1 MDDYY
6 SLLGID
12 RQASEEQIK
21 KAYRKMAMKYHPDRN
36 KDNPKA
42 EDQFKKISEAY
53 AVLSDGEKRKQYDRF
68 GADGFRQK
76 FSQEDIF
83 RNFNADEIFQ
93 NFGFRPGPG
102 GDPFQG
108 IHEMFSGGG
117 GGGFGQTFGDMFG
130 GQQGRRPQSQKGQD
144 LETTLAVT
152 FEEAALGAEKRII
165 IQGTGKR
172 EETTVKIPQG
182 IGNGKKLRL
191 RGKGYPS
198 QFGGKPGD
206 LYIKIKVEPHPL
218 FHREGD
224 DIVVDLEI
232 SLTDALLGAM
242 KEVPTLTSPK
252 NLKIPPGTQSHSK
265 LRLKGLGISHGSGGK
280 PGDQLVRLLIKL
292 PKELTE
298 EQREMVLALK
308 EQGL

>member
-1 MDDYY
+1 MEDYY
-6 SLLGID
+6 SLLGIN
-12 RQASEEQIK
+12 RQADEDQIK

-42 EDQFKKISEAY
+42 EDQFKKVSEAY
-53 AVLSDGEKRKQYDRF
+53 AVLSDAEKRKQYDRF
-68 GADGFRQK
+68 GSDGFKQK
-76 FSQEDIF
+76 YSQEDIF

-93 NFGFRPGPG
+93 KFGFRPSGG

-117 GGGFGQTFGDMFG
+117 GFSQNFGDIFG

-144 LETTLAVT
+144 LETTLPVT
-152 FEEAALGAEKRII
+152 FEEAALGAEKRIV

-172 EETTVKIPQG
+172 DETTVKIPAG

-198 QFGGKPGD
+198 QFGGKPGN
-206 LYIKIKVEPHPL
+206 LYIKIRVEPHPI

-224 DIVVDLEI
+224 DIVMDLEI
-232 SLTDALLGAM
+232 SLTDALLGTV
-242 KEVPTLTSPK
+242 KEVPTLTRPK
-252 NLKIPPGTQSHSK
+252 NLKIPPGTQGHSK
-265 LRLKGLGISHGSGGK
+265 LRLKGLGVPHASGGHK
-280 PGDQLVRLLIKL
+280 GDQLVRILIKF
-292 PKELTE
+292 PRKLTGK
-298 EQREMVLALK
+298 QREMVLALK

>member
-12 RQASEEQIK
+12 RQASEDQIK

-53 AVLSDGEKRKQYDRF
+53 AVLSDTEKRKQYDRF
-68 GADGFRQK
+68 GADGFKQK

-93 NFGFRPGPG
+93 NFGFRPGKG
-102 GDPFQG
+102 ADPFQS

-117 GGGFGQTFGDMFG
+117 GFGQSFGDTFG
-130 GQQGRRPQSQKGQD
+130 GQQGGRPQSTKGED
-144 LETTLAVT
+144 LETSLPVT
-152 FEEAALGAEKRII
+152 FEEAALGAEKRIV

-172 EETTVKIPQG
+172 EETTVKIPPG

-198 QFGGKPGD
+198 RFGGKAGD
-206 LYIKIKVEPHPL
+206 IYIKIKVEPHPV
-218 FHREGD
+218 FHREGN
-224 DIVVDLEI
+224 DIVADQEI
-232 SLTDALLGAM
+232 SLTDALLGAV
-242 KEVPTLTSPK
+242 KEVPTLTGPK
-252 NLKIPPGTQSHSK
+252 NLKIPAGTQSHSK
-265 LRLKGLGISHGSGGK
+265 LRLKGLGVAHGAGGQK
-280 PGDQLVRLLIKL
+280 GDQLVRVLIKF
-292 PKELTE
+292 PKELSE

>member
-6 SLLGID
+6 TLLGID
-12 RQASEEQIK
+12 RQADGDQIK

-36 KDNPKA
+36 KNNPEA
-42 EDQFKKISEAY
+42 EEQFKKVSEAY
-53 AVLSDGEKRKQYDRF
+53 AVLSDAEKRRQYDRF

-83 RNFNADEIFQ
+83 RNFDADEIFQ
-93 NFGFRPGPG
+93 KFGFNFQGG

-117 GGGFGQTFGDMFG
+117 GMGQSFGDIFG
-130 GQQGRRPQSQKGQD
+130 GRQAVRPQPQKGQD
-144 LETTLAVT
+144 LESSLPIT
-152 FEEAALGAEKRII
+152 FEEAALGAEKRIV
-165 IQGTGKR
+165 IQDSGKR
-172 EETTVKIPQG
+172 EETSVKIPPG

-191 RGKGYPS
+191 RGKGHPS
-198 QFGGKPGD
+198 QFDGKPGD
-206 LYIKIKVEPHPL
+206 LYIKIRVEPHPI

-232 SLTDALLGAM
+232 SLTDALLGAA
-242 KEVPTLTSPK
+242 KEVPTLTGPK

-265 LRLKGLGISHGSGGK
+265 LRLKGLGVPHGSGGQK
-280 PGDQLVRLLIKL
+280 GDQLVRVLIKF
-292 PKELTE
+292 PRELTD

-308 EQGL
+308 GLGL

>member
-6 SLLGID
+6 TLLDID
-12 RQASEEQIK
+12 RQASEDQIK

-53 AVLSDGEKRKQYDRF
+53 AVLSDVEKRKQYDRF
-68 GADGFRQK
+68 GADGFKQK

-93 NFGFRPGPG
+93 NFGFQPGRG
-102 GDPFQG
+102 GDPFQS

-117 GGGFGQTFGDMFG
+117 GMGQQFGDIFG
-130 GQQGRRPQSQKGQD
+130 GGQGRQPRPQKGDD
-144 LETTLAVT
+144 LVTNLDVT
-152 FEEAALGAEKRII
+152 FEEAALGAEKRLVF
-165 IQGTGKR
+165 QGTGKR
-172 EETTVKIPQG
+172 DETTVKIPAG

-198 QFGGKPGD
+198 LTGGQQGD
-206 LYIKIKVEPHPL
+206 LYIKIRVQPHSI
-218 FHREGD
+218 FRREGD

-232 SLTDALLGAM
+232 SLTDALLGAV
-242 KEVPTLTSPK
+242 KEVPTLTDSK

-265 LRLKGLGISHGSGGK
+265 LRLKGLGFSN
-280 PGDQLVRLLIKL
+280 GDQLVRILLKL
-292 PKELTE
+292 PRELTDK
-298 EQREMVLALK
+298 QREMVLALK
-308 EQGL
+308 EEGL

>member
-1 MDDYY
+1 MSDYY

-12 RQASEEQIK
+12 RQASEDQIK

-42 EDQFKKISEAY
+42 EDQFKKVSEAY
-53 AVLSDGEKRKQYDRF
+53 AVLSDAEKKKQYDRF
-68 GADGFRQK
+68 GADGFKQK

-93 NFGFRPGPG
+93 NFGFQPGQGG
-102 GDPFQG
+102 GDPFQS

-117 GGGFGQTFGDMFG
+117 GRGQTFGDIFG
-130 GQQGRRPQSQKGQD
+130 GHQGGRPQQRKGED
-144 LETTLAVT
+144 LETSLPVT
-152 FEEAALGAEKRII
+152 FEEAALGAEKRIV
-165 IQGTGKR
+165 IQGRGKR
-172 EETTVKIPQG
+172 EETTVKIPPG
-182 IGNGKKLRL
+182 IGHGKKLRL

-198 QFGGKPGD
+198 LSGGPQGD
-206 LYIKIKVEPHPL
+206 LYIKVRVEPHPI

-232 SLTDALLGAM
+232 SLTDALLGAT

-265 LRLKGLGISHGSGGK
+265 LRLKGLGVPHGSGGK
-280 PGDQLVRLLIKL
+280 KGDQLVRVLIKL

>member
-6 SLLGID
+6 TLLGIE
-12 RQASEEQIK
+12 RKASEDQIK

-42 EDQFKKISEAY
+42 EDQFKKVSEAY
-53 AVLSDGEKRKQYDRF
+53 AVLSDAEKRRQYDRF

-83 RNFNADEIFQ
+83 RNFNADEIFR
-93 NFGFRPGPG
+93 NFGFQPGQG
-102 GDPFQG
+102 GNPFQS

-117 GGGFGQTFGDMFG
+117 GMGQQFGDMFG
-130 GQQGRRPQSQKGQD
+130 GGRPRSQKGDD
-144 LETTLAVT
+144 LVTTLAVT
-152 FEEAALGAEKRII
+152 FEEAALGAEKRIV
-165 IQGTGKR
+165 IQGSGKR
-172 EETTVKIPQG
+172 DETTVKIPAG

-206 LYIKIKVEPHPL
+206 LYIKVRVEPHSV

-232 SLTDALLGAM
+232 SLTEALLGAV
-242 KEVPTLTSPK
+242 KEVPTLTLPK

-265 LRLKGLGISHGSGGK
+265 LRLKGLGIAHGGHK
-280 PGDQLVRLLIKL
+280 GDQLVRVLIKF
-292 PKELTE
+292 PRELTH

>member
-6 SLLGID
+6 TLLNID
-12 RQASEEQIK
+12 RQATEEQIK

-42 EDQFKKISEAY
+42 EDQFKKVSEAY
-53 AVLSDGEKRKQYDRF
+53 AVLSDNEKRKQYDRF

-83 RNFNADEIFQ
+83 RNFNSDEIFQ
-93 NFGFRPGPG
+93 KFGFRPSG

-117 GGGFGQTFGDMFG
+117 FGQNFGDIFG
-130 GQQGRRPQSQKGQD
+130 GQHGRKPKSQKGED
-144 LETTLAVT
+144 LEASLPVT
-152 FEEAALGAEKRII
+152 FEEAALGAEKRVV

-172 EETTVKIPQG
+172 EETTVKIPPG
-182 IGNGKKLRL
+182 IVHGKKLRL

-198 QFGGKPGD
+198 RSGGKPGD
-206 LYIKIKVEPHPL
+206 LYIKIQMQPHPI
-218 FHREGD
+218 FHREKD

-232 SLTDALLGAM
+232 SLTDALLGAV

-265 LRLKGLGISHGSGGK
+265 LRLKGLGISHASGEPK
-280 PGDQLVRLLIKL
+280 GDQLVRILIKL
-292 PKELTE
+292 PRELTE

>member
-6 SLLGID
+6 SLLGIE
-12 RQASEEQIK
+12 RQASEDQIK

-42 EDQFKKISEAY
+42 EDQFKKVSEAY
-53 AVLSDGEKRKQYDRF
+53 AVLSDAEKRRQYDRF
-68 GADGFRQK
+68 GADGFKQK

-83 RNFNADEIFQ
+83 RNFNSDEIFQ
-93 NFGFRPGPG
+93 NFGFRPGKG

-117 GGGFGQTFGDMFG
+117 GHGQSFGDIFG
-130 GQQGRRPQSQKGQD
+130 GQQGGRPRPQKGQD
-144 LETTLAVT
+144 LQSSLPIT
-152 FEEAALGAEKRII
+152 FEEAALGAEKRIV
-165 IQGTGKR
+165 IQGQGKH
-172 EETTVKIPQG
+172 EETTVKIPPG
-182 IGNGKKLRL
+182 MVNGKKLRL

-198 QFGGKPGD
+198 QSGGKPGD
-206 LYIKIKVEPHPL
+206 LYIKIQVEPHPV
-218 FHREGD
+218 FHREGNN
-224 DIVVDLEI
+224 IVVDQEI
-232 SLTDALLGAM
+232 SLTDALLGAV
-242 KEVPTLTSPK
+242 KEVPTLIGPK

-265 LRLKGLGISHGSGGK
+265 LRLKGLGVSHGSGDQK
-280 PGDQLVRLLIKL
+280 GDQLVRVLIKF

>member
-1 MDDYY
+1 MEDYY
-6 SLLGID
+6 TLLGID
-12 RQASEEQIK
+12 RQASEEEIK

-36 KDNPKA
+36 KNNTRA

-53 AVLSDGEKRKQYDRF
+53 AVLSDAEKRRQYDRF

-76 FSQEDIF
+76 FSQEDIL
-83 RNFNADEIFQ
+83 RDFNADEIFEK
-93 NFGFRPGPG
+93 FGFKFQGG

-117 GGGFGQTFGDMFG
+117 GFGQNFGDIFG
-130 GQQGRRPQSQKGQD
+130 GQQGRRPQSQKGED
-144 LETTLAVT
+144 METSLPVT

-165 IQGTGKR
+165 IKGTGKR
-172 EETTVKIPQG
+172 DETTVKIPQG

-198 QFGGKPGD
+198 RSGGKPGD
-206 LYIKIKVEPHPL
+206 LYIKIRVEPHPI

-232 SLTDALLGAM
+232 SLTDALLGAV

-265 LRLKGLGISHGSGGK
+265 LRLKGLGVPHGSGGAK
-280 PGDQLVRLLIKL
+280 GDQLVRVLIKL
-292 PKELTE
+292 PRKLTD

>member
-1 MDDYY
+1 MEDYY
-6 SLLGID
+6 TLLGID
-12 RQASEEQIK
+12 RQASEDKIK
-21 KAYRKMAMKYHPDRN
+21 KSYRKMAMKYHPDRN
-36 KDNPKA
+36 KNNPRA
-42 EDQFKKISEAY
+42 EEQFKKISEAY
-53 AVLSDGEKRKQYDRF
+53 AVLSDAEKRKQYDRF

-83 RNFNADEIFQ
+83 RNFNADEIFEK
-93 NFGFRPGPG
+93 FGFKFQG
-102 GDPFQG
+102 GSDPFQG

-117 GGGFGQTFGDMFG
+117 GFGQKFGDIFG
-130 GQQGRRPQSQKGQD
+130 GQQGRRPQSQKGD
-144 LETTLAVT
+144 DMETSLPVT
-152 FEEAALGAEKRII
+152 FEEAALGTEKRII
-165 IQGTGKR
+165 FQAAGKR
-172 EETTVKIPQG
+172 DETTIKIPPG
-182 IGNGKKLRL
+182 MGNGKKLRL

-198 QFGGKPGD
+198 RLGGKPGD
-206 LYIKIKVEPHPL
+206 LYIKIRVEPHPI

-232 SLTDALLGAM
+232 SLTDALLGTV

-265 LRLKGLGISHGSGGK
+265 LRLKGLGVPHGSGGRK
-280 PGDQLVRLLIKL
+280 GDQLVRILIKF
-292 PKELTE
+292 PRELTE